1 MCLICLTRTQGVHYY
16 ISYIGMR
23 GFLSHFGLKK
33 VIDFYRFDLKLG
45 MFNALRPGVI
55 WQGQCTKLFF
65 T

>member
-23 GFLSHFGLKK
+23 GFLSHIGLKK

-55 WQGQCTKLFF
+55 W
-65 T
+65 